1 MKTLDMIFQF
11 CCAIS
16 VQNKLAKARKTCK
29 SLGTLGLRK
38 FGQAKL
44 RIEKVWAQNISII
57 FLTELVDF
65 MKINSGLKKF
75 KVGKK
80 LGKSWEKV
88 EKLSLKKVLK
98 KVRKKVEDH
107 GGYMR
112 IMAVI

>member
-1 MKTLDMIFQF
+1 
-11 CCAIS
+11 
-16 VQNKLAKARKTCK
+16 
-29 SLGTLGLRK
+29 
-38 FGQAKL
+38 
-44 RIEKVWAQNISII
+44 
-57 FLTELVDF
+57 
-65 MKINSGLKKF
+65 MKINSGLKSRE
-75 KVGKK
+75 K